1 MFCHILIPII
11 FLIKLIA
18 KSEMTLMLF
27 FDTMEFLPLDVPS
40 FFCLLTSLQVYFWN
54 VDKQTSY
61 SVAISAFQPAA
72 SNAAGNMNI
81 SLTKCTVTFP
91 FVENWIHHSSII
103 HKYSLNI
110 RSFLD
115 LDNQNLT
122 TNEITRYK
130 ARLNLHGGEQ
140 EYWVNYF
147 DTYAPVITWFAVGLL
162 LVFATAVDFVMT
174 STGSLWNGCVDG
186 STSQHT

>member
-1 MFCHILIPII
+1 
-11 FLIKLIA
+11 
-18 KSEMTLMLF
+18 
-27 FDTMEFLPLDVPS
+27 
-40 FFCLLTSLQVYFWN
+40 
-54 VDKQTSY
+54 
-61 SVAISAFQPAA
+61 VAISAFQPAA

-91 FVENWIHHSSII
+91 FIENCIHHSSMI

-130 ARLNLHGGEQ
+130 ARLNLLHGGEQ
-140 EYWVNYF
+140 EYGVNYF

-174 STGSLWNGCVDG
+174 CSL
-186 STSQHT
+186 